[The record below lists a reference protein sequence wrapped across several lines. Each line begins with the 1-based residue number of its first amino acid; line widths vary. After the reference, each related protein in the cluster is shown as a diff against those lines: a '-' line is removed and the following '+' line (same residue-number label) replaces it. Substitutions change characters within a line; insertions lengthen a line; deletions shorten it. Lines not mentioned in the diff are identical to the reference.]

1 MSPGIQYEN
10 VAEILT
16 TLTTDNQAS
25 GAIQDPLQNQM
36 INKTHSQPGFHYEF
50 KAMFFHSLDSS
61 LGLTPSTLRKSES
74 LISLRHNRYK

>member
-25 GAIQDPLQNQM
+25 GAIQDPLQNQ
-36 INKTHSQPGFHYEF
+36 IDDKQNTFTARFPLRVQSDVLSFVGF
-50 KAMFFHSLDSS
+50 LVWV
-61 LGLTPSTLRKSES
+61 
-74 LISLRHNRYK
+74 